1 MEGDEAQTDDYP
13 HYYGSIGEYMD
24 QISEKTADL
33 IVAIRQSNEYKRYQE
48 ARQKLHED
56 PDLERAVHEFRKRN
70 YQIQNSGNIDLF
82 NEVDHLDWENSQMIK
97 NPVVEEY
104 MAAEIAY
111 CRVVQE
117 INWRLIEGMDFEVGF
132 VNE

>member
-1 MEGDEAQTDDYP
+1 
-13 HYYGSIGEYMD
+13 MD
-24 QISEKTADL
+24 QISAKTADL
-33 IVAIRQSNEYKRYQE
+33 IVAIRQSDEYKRYQE
-48 ARQKLHED
+48 AREKLHED

-70 YQIQNSGNIDLF
+70 YQIQNSGNVDLF

-97 NPVVEEY
+97 NPVAEEY
-104 MAAEIAY
+104 MAAEMAY

-117 INWRLIEGMDFEVGF
+117 INWRLIKGMDFEVGF